1 MKKKWIVTL
10 SVCSVLIGCSLLGSL
25 MSNVE
30 QPTYQVESSLDS
42 FEIRR
47 YAPMILAE
55 VTLDGSREESISA
68 GFRLLADYIF
78 GNNVVEQRIAMTAPV
93 EQKRSKKI
101 AMTAPVQ
108 QQEANG
114 TWTVS
119 FVMPAQY
126 SMKTLPKPIDKRVL
140 LREVSAKRYVAIT
153 FSGTSSEANIK
164 EHEKR
169 LQAYVDANQLSSVG
183 SPKYAFYNPP
193 WTLPFLRRNEILIE
207 LEN

>member
-1 MKKKWIVTL
+1 
-10 SVCSVLIGCSLLGSL
+10 